1 MDSNFFALISR
12 MRYIARW
19 GLMRNALPENIQE
32 HSHMVAVLAHALGV
46 IRRDIFRKPCDVN
59 ALATAA
65 LYHDASEILT
75 GDLPT
80 PIKYHNAEIMS
91 AYRAVEDLAVQKLL
105 GMLPPELRATYAAV
119 LDEDKDGDI
128 YPLVK
133 AADKLSAYIKCIEE
147 RKAGNNEFLSAEAQT
162 RAALEASPLPE
173 VHYFLEHFIP
183 AFERNRDRK
192 RPCRHHRRRDRPAGA
207 VRRERAGHQPD
218 GAAGVFHDD
227 HARGRVAVHRAVC
240 RPRPHAR
247 RGRHAARSADPRPAG
262 GHLQCHAPHL
272 RGHSHDQPQ

>member
-46 IRRDIFRKPCDVN
+46 IRRDIFHQPCDVN

-91 AYRAVEDLAVQKLL
+91 AYHAVEDLAVQKLL
-105 GMLPPELRATYAAV
+105 GMLPPELR
-119 LDEDKDGDI
+119 
-128 YPLVK
+128 VK

-173 VHYFLEHFIP
+173 VQYFLEHFIP
-183 AFERNRDRK
+183 AFERDL
-192 RPCRHHRRRDRPAGA
+192 DELGA
-207 VRRERAGHQPD
+207 IGQ
-218 GAAGVFHDD
+218 
-227 HARGRVAVHRAVC
+227 
-240 RPRPHAR
+240 
-247 RGRHAARSADPRPAG
+247 
-262 GHLQCHAPHL
+262 
-272 RGHSHDQPQ
+272 